1 MALSL
6 SRNAKFYVTTLGGT
20 AVQEIGIL
28 DGFSFSQASGT
39 QNVTL
44 NEAGTSPAR
53 GQNIFNTSK
62 DPVDWSFTSYVR
74 PTNDGST
81 DTAPEELLWN
91 ALVSGVDGTGLTE
104 GATSF
109 AIAFTN
115 SNKNQ
120 LLELDGYFVFSD
132 STEVYKLSK
141 MVVNSAS
148 LDFDIDG
155 IAQITWSG
163 FASSIVSSSGVS
175 AAPHLPAAISGTV
188 SEIPAAAEFILNR
201 LSTCTLAGTG
211 LSGTQTLALTGGNLT
226 IDNGISYVTPE
237 TLGVINTPVGH
248 QTGTRSVT
256 GNMTAYLSGTGS
268 DTYDAV
274 LANTA
279 ITNSY
284 AVNIQ
289 VGGGSVPHVHLAIA
303 QAHLELPQ
311 IDTADV
317 MGVTINFTALESTF
331 ATGNDEIAITYY
343 PTQPA

>member
-6 SRNAKFYVTTLGGT
+6 SRNAKFYVTTLAGT
-20 AVQEIGIL
+20 TVQEIGIL

-62 DPVDWSFTSYVR
+62 EPVDWSFTSYVR
-74 PTNDGST
+74 PTNDGTT

-91 ALVSGVDGTGLTE
+91 ALVSGVDGTGVTE
-104 GATSF
+104 GASSF
-109 AIAFTN
+109 AIAFTS

-132 STEVYKLSK
+132 SREVYKLSK

-163 FASSIVSSSGVS
+163 FATSIVSLVGVV
-175 AAPHLPAAISGTV
+175 AAPHLPDTIEPANV
-188 SEIPAAAEFILNR
+188 NEIPAAAEFILNR

-256 GNMTAYLSGTGS
+256 GNMTAYLADVGS
-268 DTYDAV
+268 DAYDAV

-284 AVNIQ
+284 AINIQ
-289 VGGGSVPHVHLAIA
+289 VGGASVPHVHLAIA
-303 QAHLELPQ
+303 NAHLELPQ

-317 MGVTINFTALESTF
+317 MGVTINFTALEGTF
-331 ATGNDEIAITYY
+331 AEDNDEIAITYY
-343 PTQPA
+343 PTQ

>member
-20 AVQEIGIL
+20 SVQEIGIL

-62 DPVDWSFTSYVR
+62 EPVDWSFTSYVR

-91 ALVSGVDGTGLTE
+91 ALVSGVDDTGVTE

-132 STEVYKLSK
+132 SREVYKLSK

-163 FASSIVSSSGVS
+163 FASSIVSSLGPE
-175 AAPHLPAAISGTV
+175 AAPHLPAAIDGLVSG
-188 SEIPAAAEFILNR
+188 IPAAAEFILNR

-211 LSGTQTLALTGGNLT
+211 LTGTQTLALTGGNLT

-274 LANTA
+274 LDNAA

-284 AVNIQ
+284 AINIYI
-289 VGGGSVPHVHLAIA
+289 GGASVPYVHLAIA
-303 QAHLELPQ
+303 EAHLELPQ

-317 MGVTINFTALESTF
+317 MGVTINFTALEGTF
-331 ATGNDEIAITYY
+331 ASSNDEIAITYY
-343 PTQPA
+343 PTQ